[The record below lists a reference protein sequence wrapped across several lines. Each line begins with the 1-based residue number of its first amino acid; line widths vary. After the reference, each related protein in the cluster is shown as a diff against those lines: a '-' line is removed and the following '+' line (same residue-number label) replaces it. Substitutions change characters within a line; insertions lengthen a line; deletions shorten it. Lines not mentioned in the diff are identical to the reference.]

1 MNRRGFTLIEV
12 LVALAVAALGLAAV
26 LSVVTS
32 ATNTA
37 SYLRDR
43 TLASWIAL
51 NKITELR
58 LGATFPSPDRT
69 NGDADYA
76 GRKWKWTANVTE
88 TGVPGLRRIDVS
100 VREADAAETTTLA
113 TLSGF
118 VGKTAQSARPAAVTF
133 DVSGPVSGGALQVP
147 ATPAIPAPA
156 PPVPPQRTN
165 P

>member
-1 MNRRGFTLIEV
+1 MSRRGFTLIEV

-58 LGATFPSPDRT
+58 LGATLPSPDKT
-69 NGDADYA
+69 SGDADYA

-88 TGVPGLRRIDVS
+88 TGVPGLRRIDVG
-100 VREADAAETTTLA
+100 VREADAAEETTLA
-113 TLSGF
+113 SMSGF
-118 VGKTAQSARPAAVTF
+118 VGKTAQSAAPTSISFELSA
-133 DVSGPVSGGALQVP
+133 PMSGGALQVP
-147 ATPAIPAPA
+147 AVPAVA
-156 PPVPPQRTN
+156 PPLPPRRAG